1 MIRCFS
7 LELPI
12 FSNHIIYV
20 FLSSNK
26 CTEVEIHFMLEVDLF
41 VIFRLLK
48 KEEKSRLYILTYSRK
63 KSKAYPKINLY
74 LKLFF

>member
-12 FSNHIIYV
+12 FPKHIIYV

-26 CTEVEIHFMLEVDLF
+26 CTKVEIHFMLEVDLF

-63 KSKAYPKINLY
+63 KSRACPKINLY